1 MDQKTIS
8 LLIEKYLNG
17 TATREEREILLDW
30 YRREADQPAIWEA
43 SSAEDITRL
52 KTRMLGQLKQ
62 HVRKTRSS
70 VHVLQRWRLA
80 AAVLV
85 LAAGGLVM
93 SRIFLPGSRNI
104 PEKALLTGKG
114 ERKKIRLPDST
125 LVWLAPCSELKY
137 PEQFEGDQRI
147 VQLSGEAF
155 FEVSADAQHPFIIHT
170 QSLTTKVLGTAF
182 NIHAYPEDSLITVTL
197 LNGSVMLNE
206 KQRLMPMQKGFFGKN
221 SGTLSYVDDPDAA
234 LMLQRREGEME
245 YNNVKL
251 GVIAKDLGRLFNVT
265 ITVEEDAKDCLF
277 YGRIKANEDIEEFL
291 TKLSRVVGVKV
302 NANGN
307 KYSIHKGKC

>member
-52 KTRMLGQLKQ
+52 KARMLGQLKQ

-70 VHVLQRWRLA
+70 VHLFQRWRLA

-155 FEVSADAQHPFIIHT
+155 FEVTTDAQHPFIIHT

-221 SGTLSYVDDPDAA
+221 SGSLSYVDDPDAA

-251 GVIAKDLGRLFNVT
+251 GVIAKDLERLFNVT
-265 ITVEEDAKDCLF
+265 ITIEENAKDCLF

-291 TKLSRVVGVKV
+291 TKLSRVVGVKI
-302 NANGN
+302 NTKGN
-307 KYSIHKGKC
+307 KYFIHKGKC

>member
-30 YRREADQPAIWEA
+30 YRREANQPAVWEA

-70 VHVLQRWRLA
+70 VHLFQRWRLA

-155 FEVSADAQHPFIIHT
+155 FEVTTDAQHPFIIHT

-221 SGTLSYVDDPDAA
+221 SGSLSYVDDPDAA

-251 GVIAKDLGRLFNVT
+251 GVIAKDLERLFNVT
-265 ITVEEDAKDCLF
+265 ITIEENAKDCLF

-291 TKLSRVVGVKV
+291 TKLSRVVGVKI
-302 NANGN
+302 NTKGN
-307 KYSIHKGKC
+307 KYFIHKGKC

>member
-1 MDQKTIS
+1 MDQKTILS
-8 LLIEKYLNG
+8 LIEKYLNG
-17 TATREEREILLDW
+17 TATREERETLLDW
-30 YRREADQPAIWEA
+30 YRREADQPATWDV
-43 SSAEDITRL
+43 SSPEDISGL

-62 HVRKTRSS
+62 HVRKTRKPVSLL
-70 VHVLQRWRLA
+70 HRWRLA

-93 SRIFLPGSRNI
+93 SRIFLPGNRHV

-137 PEQFEGDQRI
+137 PEQFEGNQRI

-155 FEVSADAQHPFIIHT
+155 FEVTSDAQHPFIIHT

-182 NIHAYPEDSLITVTL
+182 NIHAYPEDTLITVTL
-197 LNGSVMLNE
+197 LNGSVVLNDE
-206 KQRLMPMQKGFFGKN
+206 QHLMPMQKGFFGKN
-221 SGTLSYVDDPDAA
+221 SGSLSYVDDPDAT
-234 LMLQRREGEME
+234 LMLQRREGELE

-251 GVIAKDLGRLFNVT
+251 GVIAKDLERLFNVT
-265 ITVEEDAKDCLF
+265 ITIEEDAKNCLF
-277 YGRIKANEDIEEFL
+277 YGRIKANEDVDEFL

-302 NANGN
+302 NTKGN
-307 KYSIHKGKC
+307 KYFIHKGKC